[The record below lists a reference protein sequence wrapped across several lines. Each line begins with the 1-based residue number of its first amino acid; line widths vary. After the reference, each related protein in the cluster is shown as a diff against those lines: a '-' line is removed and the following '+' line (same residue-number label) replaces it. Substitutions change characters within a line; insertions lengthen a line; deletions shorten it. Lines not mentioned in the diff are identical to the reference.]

1 MFIPDPG
8 SGLFTHPGS
17 RGQKGTGSGS
27 ATLLKS
33 NISPFLSLARDVF
46 ITITGR
52 LEGIKQA
59 QYIMSNIVKSNMH
72 RLNLTAAIAKKEP
85 EKKEEEKKEI
95 DMKIGC

>member
-1 MFIPDPG
+1 
-8 SGLFTHPGS
+8 
-17 RGQKGTGSGS
+17 
-27 ATLLKS
+27 
-33 NISPFLSLARDVF
+33 VF

-72 RLNLTAAIAKKEP
+72 RLNLTAATTKKEGDKK
-85 EKKEEEKKEI
+85 EKEEEKKEI

>member
-1 MFIPDPG
+1 VI
-8 SGLFTHPGS
+8 S
-17 RGQKGTGSGS
+17 R
-27 ATLLKS
+27 
-33 NISPFLSLARDVF
+33 PLSLSRDVF

>member
-1 MFIPDPG
+1 
-8 SGLFTHPGS
+8 
-17 RGQKGTGSGS
+17 
-27 ATLLKS
+27 
-33 NISPFLSLARDVF
+33 VF

-72 RLNLTAAIAKKEP
+72 RLNLTAATAKKDGDKKE
-85 EKKEEEKKEI
+85 KEEEKKEI

>member
-1 MFIPDPG
+1 M
-8 SGLFTHPGS
+8 
-17 RGQKGTGSGS
+17 
-27 ATLLKS
+27 
-33 NISPFLSLARDVF
+33 F

-72 RLNLTAAIAKKEP
+72 RLNLTAALKKEG
-85 EKKEEEKKEI
+85 EKKEKEEEKKEI